1 MGISK
6 EIVYLFIFSS
16 EFGFTSFGDSDS
28 DILLPALLSN

>member
-6 EIVYLFIFSS
+6 EIVYFFFSS

-28 DILLPALLSN
+28 DILFPALLSN